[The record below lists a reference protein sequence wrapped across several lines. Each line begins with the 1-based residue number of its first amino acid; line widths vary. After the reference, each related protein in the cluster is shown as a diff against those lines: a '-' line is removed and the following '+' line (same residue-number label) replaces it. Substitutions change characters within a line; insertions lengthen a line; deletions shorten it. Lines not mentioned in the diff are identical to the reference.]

1 MLKQVPFILL
11 YSRLAVAPVVLA
23 IAYFQPVYYQEY
35 LISIMIY
42 GVVSDFFD
50 GFIARRIG
58 TSTEKLRK
66 ADSNVDQVFWLA
78 IIAGLLYISPQFF
91 KTYYIEIIILFS
103 LEVLAYLISFIRF
116 KKVVAT
122 HAIASKLWVL
132 TLLATLIEVTL
143 TGNSGFLFKLCF
155 WVGLI
160 SRIEIVSIMLLLR
173 KWTNDVPGIYQAI
186 QLRKGKEIKRNK
198 IFNG

>member
-1 MLKQVPFILL
+1 
-11 YSRLAVAPVVLA
+11 
-23 IAYFQPVYYQEY
+23 
-35 LISIMIY
+35 MIW
-42 GVVSDFFD
+42 GVISDFFD
-50 GFIARRIG
+50 GFIARRVG

-66 ADSNVDQVFWLA
+66 ADSNVDQVFW
-78 IIAGLLYISPQFF
+78 IAVIASTMLVAPSFYAENLL
-91 KTYYIEIIILFS
+91 EILVLLF
-103 LEVLAYLISFIRF
+103 LETTAYVICFIRF

-132 TLLATLIEVTL
+132 TLLGMLIEVVL
-143 TGNSGFLFKLCF
+143 FGSSGILFTICF

-160 SRIEIVSIMLLLR
+160 SRLEIIAIMLLLR